1 MTPGG
6 QERSDRA
13 ISLDDEIDDLYG
25 VAPEDFLARRKELA
39 AAAKKRGDADAA
51 KIIGAARRPTTA
63 AWVVNTLVRA
73 EGTAKG
79 RLAELSERLRAAH
92 AAMDGVKIRELSAA
106 QRKLI
111 DELVRA
117 AFTAATVPQPSAALR
132 DDVVG
137 TLQAAIADP
146 DVAARLGRLEKAE
159 RWSGFGE
166 FGTVTSVGP
175 APKAKPKPRPE
186 PQPQAKAEQP
196 TADLAAAEGR
206 VASTRAAAATAQ
218 DASSAAEES
227 LSERTTQLATARR
240 RYEKLL
246 ESVAAAERELD
257 AANEQFEAAERA
269 AQDAAAR
276 LEGATSKVVLAESE
290 LAALAEQLAP

>member
-1 MTPGG
+1 VTV
-6 QERSDRA
+6 Q
-13 ISLDDEIDDLYG
+13 DDIDDLYG
-25 VAPEDFLARRKELA
+25 VAPENFLARRKELA

-51 KIIGAARRPTTA
+51 KLIGAARRPTTA

-92 AAMDGVKIRELSAA
+92 AAMDGATIRELSAA

-117 AFTAATVPQPSAALR
+117 AFTAAAVTQPSAALR

-166 FGTVTSVGP
+166 FGTVTAVGP
-175 APKAKPKPRPE
+175 APKAKPKSQPKAE
-186 PQPQAKAEQP
+186 PKEEAEQP
-196 TADLAAAEGR
+196 SADLAAAKSR
-206 VASTRAAAATAQ
+206 VASARAATATAQ
-218 DASSAAEES
+218 DASSAAAEL

-246 ESVAAAERELD
+246 ESVAAAEQALN
-257 AANEQFEAAERA
+257 AADEQFEAAERA

-276 LEGATSKVVLAESE
+276 LDAATSDLDAAEADASR
-290 LAALAEQLAP
+290 